1 MSDLTTS
8 NTSSH
13 IAEVI
18 GASITSF
25 NAQAY
30 STIRPPFGS
39 FVKAMCQG
47 DHQGLE
53 IFGVV
58 FDVVMSPRDH
68 IHKPRALGLTREQLR
83 SEQPHIFALLET
95 QIKAQI
101 IGYRDVHGRIHQHL
115 PPGPPDIHDFV
126 DVCNKS
132 EVKQLCASFA
142 YLRLLEGAQG
152 VPVDELIAASLREAA
167 RTASTDKQTERS
179 FLLSAGRKIS
189 QLYRSDYE
197 RMTAIIR
204 KISPQ

>member
-1 MSDLTTS
+1 MTT
-8 NTSSH
+8 TAPSH

-18 GASITSF
+18 GASITNF
-25 NAQAY
+25 YAQAY
-30 STIRPPFGS
+30 SSIRPPFGS

-47 DHQGLE
+47 DHQGIE

-83 SEQPHIFALLET
+83 AEQPHIFALLET
-95 QIKAQI
+95 RLSAQI
-101 IGYRDVHGRIHQHL
+101 IGFRDIGGKIHQHL

-126 DVCNKS
+126 DVCDKD
-132 EVKQLCASFA
+132 EVRHLCASFE

-167 RTASTDKQTERS
+167 RAVGTDKASERS

-197 RMTAIIR
+197 RMTAIVR